1 MGDIWVFEVMVL
13 IVLMI
18 LEGEIRFFLRF
29 VYCNVLLDL
38 RQNVK
43 WVEYDTT
50 PYMYW
55 YFNISTDFKKFSLS
69 KSSIKYKLIVHL
81 LYFLKSQASIQV
93 GSLAFIITIL

>member
-1 MGDIWVFEVMVL
+1 MGFWGYDFGSIDNFGRL
-13 IVLMI
+13 NSI
-18 LEGEIRFFLRF
+18 FLRF

-55 YFNISTDFKKFSLS
+55 YFNISSDFKKFSLS

-81 LYFLKSQASIQV
+81 LYFLKC
-93 GSLAFIITIL
+93 

>member
-1 MGDIWVFEVMVL
+1 MAFWDYGFNSINDFGRLNSI
-13 IVLMI
+13 
-18 LEGEIRFFLRF
+18 FLRF

-43 WVEYDTT
+43 CVEYDTT

-93 GSLAFIITIL
+93 GSLAFIIAVL

>member
-1 MGDIWVFEVMVL
+1 MAFWGYDFDSINNFGRWNS
-13 IVLMI
+13 I
-18 LEGEIRFFLRF
+18 FLRF

-38 RQNVK
+38 GQNVK

-55 YFNISTDFKKFSLS
+55 YFNISTDFKKFSLL

-93 GSLAFIITIL
+93 GNNSW